1 MEFTLTT
8 HSGMPAV
15 LDALVQAINNEAGT
29 THVVASSREDSLLA
43 QRIENLLV
51 QASTALA
58 SKAAFEFAFGD
69 QRVHLQRDPNG
80 IARVSAQAPI

>member
-15 LDALVQAINNEAGT
+15 LDALVQTINNEAGT
-29 THVVASSREDSLLA
+29 TYVVASSREDSLLA
-43 QRIENLLV
+43 QRMENLLV

-58 SKAAFEFAFGD
+58 TKAAFEFSFGD
-69 QRVHLQRDPNG
+69 QRVHLQRDSND
-80 IARVSAQAPI
+80 IVRVSAQTPI